1 MHLQRRRLLGLPEN
15 RASRHKVGKSVRR
28 HCRGSR
34 EIQSISRVTLEAFAF
49 QNVFK
54 EIAIRVSVEI
64 LPLLVCFCLF
74 V

>member
-1 MHLQRRRLLGLPEN
+1 MHLQRMLLLGLPEN
-15 RASRHKVGKSVRR
+15 RASRHKVAKSVRR
-28 HCRGSR
+28 HRHGSR
-34 EIQSISRVTLEAFAF
+34 EIQSISRVTLEEFAF
-49 QNVFK
+49 QSVFK